1 MDKDNPFIHYA
12 QDMLRL
18 YLYDFQLIGRYP
30 PAISVF
36 KTYFAPFSHPVHKIH
51 FRALMQN
58 KKVGTALRRRTFHR
72 NGRSKNY
79 RRIAMNNPCLLL
91 RSKMIGTYRN
101 KHSQQTGKESDFTQ
115 NDLLDKKVQDDT
127 YEK

>member
-1 MDKDNPFIHYA
+1 
-12 QDMLRL
+12 
-18 YLYDFQLIGRYP
+18 
-30 PAISVF
+30 
-36 KTYFAPFSHPVHKIH
+36 
-51 FRALMQN
+51 
-58 KKVGTALRRRTFHR
+58 
-72 NGRSKNY
+72 
-79 RRIAMNNPCLLL
+79 MNNPCLLL

>member
-1 MDKDNPFIHYA
+1 MISNLSVGIHPRFPSSRRIS
-12 QDMLRL
+12 LHSPTRS
-18 YLYDFQLIGRYP
+18 IRYTFVP
-30 PAISVF
+30 SCKTKRSVPLSDGELF
-36 KTYFAPFSHPVHKIH
+36 TVMVGAKI
-51 FRALMQN
+51 
-58 KKVGTALRRRTFHR
+58 
-72 NGRSKNY
+72 